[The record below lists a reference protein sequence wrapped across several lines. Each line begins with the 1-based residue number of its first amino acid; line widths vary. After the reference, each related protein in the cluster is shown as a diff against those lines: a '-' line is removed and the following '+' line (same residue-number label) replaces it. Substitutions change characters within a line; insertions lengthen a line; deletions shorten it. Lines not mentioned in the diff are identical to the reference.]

1 MTVIDEIERAL
12 LEQGFRRRDIPAIE
26 FLRQRMVFASEA
38 QYVAGL
44 EQAVDTIEDLTW
56 RNTPEGQVRCDD
68 VWRWLTA
75 HLDDVERKR
84 RVRASMRVVE

>member
-1 MTVIDEIERAL
+1 MTVIDEIERIPLDRA
-12 LEQGFRRRDIPAIE
+12 FVRRDIPAID
-26 FLRQRMVFASEA
+26 FLRQRMPFASEA

-44 EQAVDTIEDLTW
+44 ERAVDAVEDLTW
-56 RNTPEGQVRCDD
+56 RNTPEGQVRCDH
-68 VWRWLTA
+68 VWRWLSA